1 MTARVYVNL
10 PGGKWNDPQS
20 RNFTEPNS
28 SSSPGGLL
36 ESTPVVLID
45 TLHLFPES
53 YQHVNNVTKHYPK
66 MILWTHGIVIDCLKI
81 LGNQ

>member
-10 PGGKWNDPQS
+10 PEGKWNDPLR
-20 RNFTEPNS
+20 RNFTEHRFELILGPN
-28 SSSPGGLL
+28 SPGGLL

-66 MILWTHGIVIDCLKI
+66 MILGLMG
-81 LGNQ
+81 LS

>member
-1 MTARVYVNL
+1 MILKVGISPNL
-10 PGGKWNDPQS
+10 VS
-20 RNFTEPNS
+20 NS
-28 SSSPGGLL
+28 SNSPGGLL

-66 MILWTHGIVIDCLKI
+66 MILGLMG
-81 LGNQ
+81 LS